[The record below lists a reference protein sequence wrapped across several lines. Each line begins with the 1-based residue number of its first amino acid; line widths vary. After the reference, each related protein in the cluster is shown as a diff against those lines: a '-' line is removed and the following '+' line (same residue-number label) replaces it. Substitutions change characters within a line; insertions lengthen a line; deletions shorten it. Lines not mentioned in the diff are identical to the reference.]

1 MPRYF
6 FPIRGTDQEEEDDPH
21 GTILS
26 NDAEAL
32 SYAERTI
39 VQLRKENAYDDPA
52 MTMVV
57 QNAMREMIWSIPF
70 LPGYG

>member
-6 FPIRGTDQEEEDDPH
+6 FAIRGTDQEEDDPH

-26 NDAEAL
+26 TDAEAL
-32 SYAERTI
+32 SYAVRTI
-39 VQLRKENAYDDPA
+39 AQLRKENAYDDPA

-70 LPGYG
+70 LD